1 MKDKK
6 KLTDTTELFHDID
19 YRKLV
24 ETIMDELEYATLI
37 DDQCRVIYMSKNYY
51 EGVYGL
57 KREDVIGKHIFEIVP
72 DSRIPAILKGGK
84 KVLGEYYHLPNGVDS
99 FANRF
104 PIRIDD
110 NRTGLFAEAVIYG
123 MEDVVKMNQI
133 VEQLRAENSVLKDQL
148 HAKKD
153 SENALSAIIGVS
165 KSTQQAK
172 ELVKQFADSNLAI
185 LITGE
190 TGTGKE
196 VYANAIHNLSR
207 RRNERFV
214 KINCAAIPENLLES
228 ELFGYEKGAFTG
240 ASNKGKIGKFELA
253 NGGTILLDEIGDMP
267 LSLQAKLLRVL
278 QEQKLERVG
287 GVISIPIDVRIICTT
302 NRDLKQYVKEGKFRS
317 DLYYRINTVEIR
329 LAPLRERPEDIQPLC
344 KFFVKKINEE
354 NGVGITGMHKTAA
367 GLLEEYAWEGNVRE
381 LQHVL
386 ERACVAAGAGDLTVQ
401 DFHFLLERILQNQSS
416 NGDEV
421 DRVASLADTSARAE
435 RSAIIKALVLNN
447 GNKSEA
453 ARALGINRQALYQ
466 KIKKYNIKV

>member
-1 MKDKK
+1 MEKEKQGQ
-6 KLTDTTELFHDID
+6 TAELFNDID
-19 YRKLV
+19 YRSLL
-24 ETIMDELEYATLI
+24 ESIIDELEYATLV
-37 DDQCRVIYMSKNYY
+37 DDQCRIIYMSKAYF

-57 KREDVIGKHIFEIVP
+57 KKEDIVGKHIREIVT
-72 DSRIPAILKGGK
+72 DSRIPAILAGGK
-84 KVLGEYYHLPNGVDS
+84 RILGEYYHLPNGVDS

-104 PIRIDD
+104 PVRIDE
-110 NRTGLFAEAVIYG
+110 NRTGLFAEAAVYG
-123 MEDVVKMNQI
+123 LDDVNKMNLI
-133 VEQLRAENSVLKDQL
+133 VEQLRAENSALRNRLNEKEDAERGL
-148 HAKKD
+148 D
-153 SENALSAIIGVS
+153 SIIGVS
-165 KSTQQAK
+165 KSTKQAK
-172 ELVKQFADSNLAI
+172 ALVKQFANSNLAI

-196 VYANAIHNLSR
+196 VYANAIHTLSQ
-207 RRNERFV
+207 RRNEHFV

-240 ASNKGKIGKFELA
+240 ASSKGKLGKFELA

-287 GVISIPIDVRIICTT
+287 GVSSIPIDVRIICTT

-344 KFFVKKINEE
+344 SFFVKKINEE
-354 NGVGITGMHKTAA
+354 NGVGITGMQKTAA

-381 LQHVL
+381 LRHVL

-401 DFHFLLERILQNQSS
+401 DFHFLLERILHNRGT

-421 DRVASLADTSARAE
+421 DTVTSLADTSARAE
-435 RSAIIKALVLNN
+435 RAAIIKALVLND

>member
-1 MKDKK
+1 MGKEKQAQ
-6 KLTDTTELFHDID
+6 TTELFDDID
-19 YRKLV
+19 YRRLL
-24 ETIMDELEYATLI
+24 ESIMDELEYATLI
-37 DDQCRVIYMSKNYY
+37 DDQCRVIYMSRPYY

-57 KREDVIGKHIFEIVP
+57 KIEDVRGRHIREIVT
-72 DSRIPAILKGGK
+72 DSRIPAILAGGR

-104 PIRIDD
+104 PVNIDE
-110 NRTGLFAEAVIYG
+110 NRKGLFAEAIIYDL
-123 MEDVVKMNQI
+123 EDVNKMNLI
-133 VEQLRAENSVLKDQL
+133 VEQLRAENSALRTRLK
-148 HAKKD
+148 AKED
-153 SENALSAIIGVS
+153 PVSGLASIIGES
-165 KSTQQAK
+165 KNAKQAK
-172 ELVKQFADSNLAI
+172 ALVKQFADSNLAI

-196 VYANAIHNLSR
+196 VYANAIHNLSS
-207 RRNERFV
+207 RRNEHFV

-240 ASNKGKIGKFELA
+240 ASSKGKVGKFEIA

-278 QEQKLERVG
+278 QEQKIERVG
-287 GVISIPIDVRIICTT
+287 GVISIPIDVRVICTT

-317 DLYYRINTVEIR
+317 DLFYRINTVELR

-344 KFFVKKINEE
+344 RYFIKKINEE

-381 LQHVL
+381 LRHVL

-401 DFHFLLERILQNQSS
+401 DFHFLLERILHSKGT
-416 NGDEV
+416 NGEEDDIV
-421 DRVASLADTSARAE
+421 SSLADTSARAE
-435 RSAIIKALVLNN
+435 RAAIIKALVLND

-453 ARALGINRQALYQ
+453 SRALGINRQALYQ

>member
-1 MKDKK
+1 MGKEKQEQ
-6 KLTDTTELFHDID
+6 TAELFDDID
-19 YRKLV
+19 YRRLI
-24 ETIMDELEYATLI
+24 ESIMDELEYATLV
-37 DDQCRVIYMSKNYY
+37 DDQCRVIYMSRPYY

-57 KREDVIGKHIFEIVP
+57 KKEDIVGKHIREIVT
-72 DSRIPAILKGGK
+72 DSRIPAILAGGK
-84 KVLGEYYHLPNGVDS
+84 RVLGEYYHLPDGVDS

-104 PIRIDD
+104 PVRIDE

-123 MEDVVKMNQI
+123 LEDVNKMNLI
-133 VEQLRAENSVLKDQL
+133 VEQLRAENSALRTRL
-148 HAKKD
+148 NAKEDPERGLD
-153 SENALSAIIGVS
+153 SIIGES

-207 RRNERFV
+207 RRDQRFV

-240 ASNKGKIGKFELA
+240 ASSKGKVGKFELA

-344 KFFVKKINEE
+344 RYFVKKINEE

-381 LQHVL
+381 LRHVL

-401 DFHFLLERILQNQSS
+401 DFHFLLERILHSKGT

-421 DRVASLADTSARAE
+421 DTVSSLADTSARAE
-435 RSAIIKALVLNN
+435 RAAIIKALVLND

-466 KIKKYNIKV
+466 KIRKYNIKV